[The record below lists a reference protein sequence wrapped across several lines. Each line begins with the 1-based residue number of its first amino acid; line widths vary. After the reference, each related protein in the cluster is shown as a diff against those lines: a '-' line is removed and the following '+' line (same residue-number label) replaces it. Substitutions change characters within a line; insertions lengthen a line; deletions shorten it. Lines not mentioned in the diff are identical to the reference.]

1 MHYRALEEKN
11 IEACRNSQKEYIHII
26 SWLEILEFKH
36 EWFSLSILGLNLPKN
51 FINGV
56 MMSAFKDKAFAEI
69 AAHLQLAVLALT
81 LLIWVEVNEND
92 IILASHQKELLII
105 LIDALVSKGKIDE
118 HLLEGPMRVA
128 GFEEPDFTKKYI
140 KAVSLK
146 LFGLNIQFNFKN
158 PS

>member
-1 MHYRALEEKN
+1 MSFRDYAKFRGYKILDTPESVIEELQEIAMHYRALEEKN

-69 AAHLQLAVLALT
+69 AAHLQLAVYVQQFPQT
-81 LLIWVEVNEND
+81 LC
-92 IILASHQKELLII
+92 
-105 LIDALVSKGKIDE
+105 
-118 HLLEGPMRVA
+118 P
-128 GFEEPDFTKKYI
+128 
-140 KAVSLK
+140 
-146 LFGLNIQFNFKN
+146 
-158 PS
+158 